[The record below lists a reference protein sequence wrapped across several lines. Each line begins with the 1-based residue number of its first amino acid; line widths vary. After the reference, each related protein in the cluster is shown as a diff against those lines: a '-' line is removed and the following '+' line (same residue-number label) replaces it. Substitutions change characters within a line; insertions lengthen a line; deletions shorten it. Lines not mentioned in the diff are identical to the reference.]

1 MPDHSARAI
10 TSDRSTATAGGPNRS
25 NLAARLKDVRLKKG
39 YTLKALANALG
50 VEHHTMISQME
61 LGYMA
66 IPASLWVPI
75 ADVLKMNRYV
85 WTLRCLQEYH
95 PELNRALFGNL
106 SRREIAEFLESL
118 EDRSRS
124 CV

>member
-61 LGYMA
+61 LGNVA
-66 IPASLWVPI
+66 VPSNLWVTLAEPLNL
-75 ADVLKMNRYV
+75 DRYIWV
-85 WTLRCLQEYH
+85 RL
-95 PELNRALFGNL
+95 
-106 SRREIAEFLESL
+106 
-118 EDRSRS
+118 
-124 CV
+124 